1 MTIRD
6 AADGRRQNSMRG
18 VLRACALAVACA
30 TATTGAQA
38 AALTATYVTAPE
50 ATGPRRGVERV
61 MKHHHHHHRQHR
73 HHRHHHHDIDDAQR
87 RRRRV
92 VFGAGDSTVCGVGGD
107 GAGNGPALPR
117 RLARALGEALDVDVE
132 WRALGYTGADVR
144 ALRAKLLPALRQ
156 AMCEG
161 ETASAASA
169 ASAPHAVVLMCGLND
184 AKRSVVGRTTTEFRR
199 DLEALVRDI
208 RAVVGEKCVVI
219 IPATPLEAATLFPP
233 PLAWVAT
240 RMNDAWD
247 AQKRRVSELAE
258 NVVFVSKPSLEALRA
273 RVKKENGGRVVVTLT
288 CADGVHPNDDGYA
301 AWAAHIAEECAPSIA
316 RAALEAASEVD

>member
-1 MTIRD
+1 
-6 AADGRRQNSMRG
+6 MRG
-18 VLRACALAVACA
+18 GFVRRGCAYAAVATTVTTVT
-30 TATTGAQA
+30 TAAQA
-38 AALTATYVTAPE
+38 GVLTATYVTAPE
-50 ATGPRRGVERV
+50 ANGPRFGLECRSTTGATGA
-61 MKHHHHHHRQHR
+61 
-73 HHRHHHHDIDDAQR
+73 DADAG
-87 RRRRV
+87 RRRV
-92 VFGAGDSTVCGVGGD
+92 VFVAGDSTVCGVGCATSDRCD
-107 GAGNGPALPR
+107 GPTLPR

-144 ALRAKLLPALRQ
+144 ALRAKLLPALRE
-156 AMCEG
+156 AMRGG
-161 ETASAASA
+161 EDAVDGGMASASAS
-169 ASAPHAVVLMCGLND
+169 SSSSSSSSPHAVVLMCGLND

-208 RAVVGEKCVVI
+208 RDVVGDKCVVV

-273 RVKKENGGRVVVTLT
+273 RVTKENGGRVVMQLT

-301 AWAAHIAEECAPSIA
+301 AWAAHIADECAPSLK
-316 RAALEAASEVD
+316 AALNAELRDC